1 MVVVVGMFLA
11 FSGLKPMQSSEH
23 RQNPVQESKDAYA
36 SVMSHLEP
44 DGDFLMILNAENGVK
59 QASASLA
66 NVAKVLSG
74 FANDAG
80 EEKVGAT
87 FASVSAKLPD
97 FLEDNGLLS
106 LKAIGASVVPNGDG
120 TFRGRRFV
128 LRDAPAAQKPLWR
141 AIANGEPRTLVSH
154 GYLTEDIAFAAS
166 TTADPSAVLEFVRSV
181 VSELVPSLK
190 SP

>member
-1 MVVVVGMFLA
+1 
-11 FSGLKPMQSSEH
+11 
-23 RQNPVQESKDAYA
+23 
-36 SVMSHLEP
+36 
-44 DGDFLMILNAENGVK
+44 
-59 QASASLA
+59 
-66 NVAKVLSG
+66 LSG